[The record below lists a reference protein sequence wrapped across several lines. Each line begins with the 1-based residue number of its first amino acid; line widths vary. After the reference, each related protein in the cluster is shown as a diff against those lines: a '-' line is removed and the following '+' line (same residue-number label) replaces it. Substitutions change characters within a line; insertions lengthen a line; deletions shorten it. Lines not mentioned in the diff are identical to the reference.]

1 MSRYF
6 PSRPSNAGRQPAPA
20 PVVVAATR
28 LSPPSAATNP
38 VPVAA
43 QLDAVAAKAKAGS
56 SFDESDFAA
65 MAAAAK
71 ALEPPKTRIVWS
83 TGEPLELLRKA
94 IEGWLAANATGISIA
109 GHAGQCKI

>member
-1 MSRYF
+1 MKS
-6 PSRPSNAGRQPAPA
+6 SNAGRPPAPA

-28 LSPPSAATNP
+28 LSPPSAAANP

-43 QLDAVAAKAKAGS
+43 QLATVAAKAKAGS

-83 TGEPLELLRKA
+83 MGEPLELLRKV
-94 IEGWLAANATGISIA
+94 IGGWLAANATGISIV